1 MTVRARLFWAVSL
14 GALDS
19 IALGHG
25 RGHLRV
31 DLGVGSI
38 GGGGKL
44 DLGSA
49 SDWTWAW
56 EASEA
61 VLGPILRFVRPDRC
75 CEVATSKN

>member
-1 MTVRARLFWAVSL
+1 MQVRARLGV
-14 GALDS
+14 GS
-19 IALGHG
+19 IGGGGKHREHVVRA
-25 RGHLRV
+25 GHLRV

-38 GGGGKL
+38 GGGGML

-61 VLGPILRFVRPDRC
+61 VLGPILRVVRPDKC
-75 CEVATSKN
+75 L